1 MSTTTRS
8 LTAAHAEVKAEIT
21 RTDTKT
27 GLLLAF
33 VGAVLAGVWTVARDL
48 PLTLP
53 AYIEGGLGMVL
64 LVVAAGLLLRS
75 TRPNLRGRHG
85 FPLWA
90 TLTAEEITAAVATDL
105 VTDIGWLSSGVDAM
119 ECARRAGHS
128 IAVLHKVY
136 AKVLDQ
142 TRERANDR
150 NDAALR
156 EWNEPA

>member
-1 MSTTTRS
+1 MSTTDQN

-33 VGAVLAGVWTVARDL
+33 VGAVLAGAWTVARDL

-53 AYIEGGLGMVL
+53 AYIAGGLGMAL

-90 TLTAEEITAAVATDL
+90 TLTAEEITAAMARDLAADIAGLSRLAVAKFTCL
-105 VTDIGWLSSGVDAM
+105 
-119 ECARRAGHS
+119 RRAVDLTLTGGALL
-128 IAVLHKVY
+128 IL
-136 AKVLDQ
+136 
-142 TRERANDR
+142 
-150 NDAALR
+150 AALIT
-156 EWNEPA
+156 AGGAL